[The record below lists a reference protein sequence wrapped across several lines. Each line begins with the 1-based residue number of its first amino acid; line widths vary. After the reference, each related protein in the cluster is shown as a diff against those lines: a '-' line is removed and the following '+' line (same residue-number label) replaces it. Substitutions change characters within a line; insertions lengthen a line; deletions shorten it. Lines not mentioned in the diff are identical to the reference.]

1 MAHDGL
7 ARAVRP
13 AHTMFDGDTLF
24 ALSTG
29 AAGRAADASVVGAV
43 AARVL
48 SRAVLNAVRHATG
61 LAGIPALRDLGGG
74 SA

>member
-1 MAHDGL
+1 MH
-7 ARAVRP
+7 
-13 AHTMFDGDTLF
+13 DGDTVF
-24 ALSTG
+24 ALATG

-48 SRAVLNAVRHATG
+48 AQAVLNAVRHATG

-74 SA
+74 GSA